1 MEYNLADLYEAIA
14 EPYVMLVLIGNEGAP
29 RLAVGVAFNHYE
41 FTGPLATR
49 YTDADWQCRVYEHRS
64 PLPEKNF
71 WYGGL
76 TVK

>member
-1 MEYNLADLYEAIA
+1 
-14 EPYVMLVLIGNEGAP
+14 MLVLMGNEGTV

-49 YTDADWQCRVYEHRS
+49 YTDADWQGRAYEHRS

-71 WYGGL
+71 WYKGL
-76 TVK
+76 ATK